1 MTEFKQDDIVSTRCA
16 MESHDGST
24 TIGKG
29 SIGQVTVV
37 GIELSDG
44 SVNGIEV
51 LFDKGI
57 YGHYNTTQLTA
68 KITPAPTENLAQE
81 EPTKYTL
88 TRENYVEVAKWIG
101 PDVRIS
107 SPWKNPRLHFET
119 GFAEPGFKTTAS
131 IGDTI
136 EKLPDGKF
144 QIWVH
149 ESNVAADEPPP
160 SMRAD
165 MKKEDRPSEMKKFR
179 TGDPLTQA
187 RTMVYQLFYVGKAP
201 LYDIYVVWFSSV
213 LNGWK
218 ALVSTNVLD
227 NCYYEVTHDGAKG
240 RTYVDRYVKETN
252 VTVHDNGG
260 TDFKQISDFGR
271 IW

>member
-1 MTEFKQDDIVSTRCA
+1 MNSWQNNETLKFELHELVRVCDTSSEYYDQAGHVRATRQVAEGLEPMYIVEFEGENGLPEFNST
-16 MESHDGST
+16 D
-24 TIGKG
+24 
-29 SIGQVTVV
+29 
-37 GIELSDG
+37 L
-44 SVNGIEV
+44 
-51 LFDKGI
+51 
-57 YGHYNTTQLTA
+57 A
-68 KITPAPTENLAQE
+68 KITPSPTENLTQE
-81 EPTKYTL
+81 EPTKFTL

-107 SPWKNPRLHFET
+107 SPWKNPKLHFET
-119 GFAEPGFKTTAS
+119 GFAKPGFKTTAS

-187 RTMVYQLFYVGKAP
+187 RTMVYQMFYVGKAP

-252 VTVHDNGG
+252 VTVHDNGAA
-260 TDFKQISDFGR
+260 DFRQITDFGR